1 MKALDWGYDK
11 AVNGGMPGLDSAI
24 ELAEDYR
31 SRGGTPQ
38 SQTKSL
44 IRWQISKAGT
54 SGFLTGLGGVL
65 TMPVTIPANLAS
77 VLFIQMRMIASIA
90 YLGGHDLKDDRVKS
104 LVYACMA
111 GNGAKEI
118 LKDIGIVIG
127 TKMTTVAIGKI
138 SGKTIVAIN
147 QKVGFRML
155 TKFGSKGAINLGKA
169 VPLVGGIVG
178 GAFDTVTTDI
188 IGKVAKKTFIEPL
201 AEATLKPNKVK
212 KTHNVSRA
220 VPMQA

>member
-1 MKALDWGYDK
+1 
-11 AVNGGMPGLDSAI
+11 MPGLDSAI
-24 ELAEDYR
+24 ELAEDYQ
-31 SRGGTPQ
+31 SRGGTPETQ
-38 SQTKSL
+38 AKSL

-54 SGFLTGLGGVL
+54 SGFLTGLGGVF

-127 TKMTTVAIGKI
+127 TKMTKVAIGKI

-147 QKVGFRML
+147 KKVGFRML
-155 TKFGSKGAINLGKA
+155 TKFGSKGAVNLGKA

-188 IGKVAKKTFIEPL
+188 IGKMAKKTFIPQEV
-201 AEATLKPNKVK
+201 KPKKAKIKKPRSKKTIVK
-212 KTHNVSRA
+212 KNITTSSD
-220 VPMQA
+220 QDS